1 MDIHKFQHDVVGWL
15 LDCFGED
22 ILNNK
27 EERNYRFFEE
37 AAELVQSCGMTK
49 EDCYKLIDY
58 VYGRPS
64 GEPAQEIGGVMVTLF
79 GLASAQNISVDAI
92 SQLEIQSCYDR
103 MEKIRAKWL
112 SKTVKS
118 GDPLPGML
126 DSK

>member
-1 MDIHKFQHDVVGWL
+1 MKMKVFQNDVVGWL
-15 LDCFGED
+15 RNCFGED

-49 EDCYKLIDY
+49 DDCYKLIDY

-79 GLASAQNISVDAI
+79 GLASTQGISVDAV
-92 SQLEIQSCYDR
+92 SEVEIQNCYNR

-118 GDPLPGML
+118 GDPLPGM
-126 DSK
+126 